1 MTFHEPYR
9 RVAEALRRQVDDDL
23 TSLGLLCR
31 VFGRAKGIQSLRR
44 KIESSPGKYAVGGR
58 LVQDLVGLRVVL
70 YFPED
75 LQIIEELLR
84 LKYVC
89 DEGSCTIDRP
99 VATVFSVT
107 RHNLV
112 FRLPAEFDRDIQ
124 SVGDYPVDRT
134 FEVQIRTIL
143 SEGWHEVEHDLRYKR
158 PAHWVEHDDL
168 SRGLNGVVATLET
181 AEWSMRKIFDD
192 LAARHLASRQW
203 AAMLHTVLRMRV
215 SSSLSQ
221 PIELLLDSDESLA
234 RDLYRINRMSVF
246 RSLSQLAPRIPL
258 SIDNVVHLW
267 NFTTLD
273 NSELSALRPLV
284 LSEAFSASLPARS
297 GRRHWSEA

>member
-1 MTFHEPYR
+1 MSFYEPYR
-9 RVAEALRRQVDDDL
+9 RIAEALRRQVDDDL
-23 TSLGLLCR
+23 TSVGFLCR
-31 VFGRAKGIQSLRR
+31 VFGRTKGMASLRR
-44 KIESSPGKYAVGGR
+44 KLESSPGKYTHGGR
-58 LVQDLVGLRVVL
+58 LIQDIVGLRVIL

-75 LQIIEELLR
+75 VQIVEELLR
-84 LKYVC
+84 SKYTC

-112 FRLPAEFDRDIQ
+112 FRLPAEFRRDA
-124 SVGDYPVDRT
+124 SSADGYPVDRT

-158 PAHWVEHDDL
+158 LDHWVGHDDL

-192 LAARHLASRQW
+192 LAARHLECHQW

-215 SSSLSQ
+215 STSLSQ
-221 PIELLLDSDESLA
+221 PMASLLDSDEGLA
-234 RDLYRINRMSVF
+234 SELYRINRMSVF

-258 SIDNVVHLW
+258 SIDNVIHLW

-273 NSELSALRPLV
+273 SPRISALRPQV
-284 LSEAFSASLPARS
+284 LSDIFSASLPSR
-297 GRRHWSEA
+297 